1 MYCVNCG
8 NKVDEN
14 ADICLKCGVLLKKD
28 NQKKSSSSPKIGKG
42 IASLVLGI
50 IAVFFCISA
59 FAAFEDL
66 EYTLVDYEGARRI
79 GFAVGFILIQTILS
93 VPGFCLA
100 VAERMNNKNGFN
112 TAGFWLGIASF
123 ICIAIQFIFVLIF

>member
-14 ADICLKCGVLLKKD
+14 ADICLKCGVFLKRD
-28 NQKKSSSSPKIGKG
+28 NKVKSVSSPKIGKG

-50 IAVFFCISA
+50 IAVFFCLSA
-59 FAAFEDL
+59 FAAFSDL
-66 EYTLVDYEGARRI
+66 EYTLMGYESFERI
-79 GFAVGFILIQTILS
+79 GFAVGFILIQTVLS

-123 ICIAIQFIFVLIF
+123 VCIAIQFMYVLFL

>member
-1 MYCVNCG
+1 MYCENCG
-8 NKVDEN
+8 NQVDEN
-14 ADICLKCGVLLKKD
+14 ADICLKCGVFLKKRND
-28 NQKKSSSSPKIGKG
+28 KKSLSTPQVGKG

-50 IAVFFCISA
+50 LAIYFCLA
-59 FAAFEDL
+59 GFAAFDGL
-66 EYTLVDYEGARRI
+66 EYSLIGYDGTQRI
-79 GFAVGFILIQTILS
+79 AYAVGFILIQTVFS

-123 ICIAIQFIFVLIF
+123 ICMAIQFMFVLTY

>member
-14 ADICLKCGVLLKKD
+14 ADICLKCGVFLKKD
-28 NQKKSSSSPKIGKG
+28 NQRNSTASPKIGKG

-50 IAVFFCISA
+50 LAIYFCLA
-59 FAAFEDL
+59 GFAAFDGL
-66 EYTLVDYEGARRI
+66 EYSLLGYDGTQRI
-79 GFAVGFILIQTILS
+79 AYAVGFILIQTVFS

-100 VAERMNNKNGFN
+100 VAERMDNENGFN
-112 TAGFWLGIASF
+112 TAGFWLGIVSF
-123 ICIAIQFIFVLIF
+123 ICIGIQFIFVLIY

>member
-14 ADICLKCGVLLKKD
+14 ADICRKWGVFLKKE
-28 NQKKSSSSPKIGKG
+28 NQKTATVSPKIGKG

-50 IAVFFCISA
+50 IAVFFCLSA

-66 EYTLVDYEGARRI
+66 EYTLIDYEGTRRI
-79 GFAVGFILIQTILS
+79 GFAAGFILIQTTLS
-93 VPGFCLA
+93 VLGFCLA

-112 TAGFWLGIASF
+112 TAGFWLGIVSF